1 MIGRRVIRVI
11 RVIRG
16 RRRRLAVINIHW
28 WIPPSWLLKIPKRPY
43 TAALSLFTLSL
54 FYFI

>member
-1 MIGRRVIRVI
+1 MIGRRVI